1 MAAAGGRGGGGPK
14 ARVGRVSVE
23 GLWEGGKDRTVD
35 APFGRRDWLG
45 QPVSYERGTPV
56 GVRPAAPLNSVAP
69 KVVARVSVTGEGLR
83 AEGMAAGGGDSFRT
97 GRSDA

>member
-1 MAAAGGRGGGGPK
+1 MGGPK

-23 GLWEGGKDRTVD
+23 GLWEGGKDRKVD

-45 QPVSYERGTPV
+45 
-56 GVRPAAPLNSVAP
+56 VRPAAPLKGVAGRGR
-69 KVVARVSVTGEGLR
+69 AGSVTGGGLR
-83 AEGMAAGGGDSFRT
+83 AEGIPASGANSFCT